1 MMIMWQFENAFQNLG
16 EYFENPRFFL
26 VFRGNRVG
34 SVISHRQES
43 LCVCV
48 CVGRGGGL
56 KKPALEDIC
65 NSVVFL
71 AFLLADKATRQV
83 GVIRNITL
91 LWGIMLLL
99 SRHNQNPP

>member
-43 LCVCV
+43 LRVWVCVCV
-48 CVGRGGGL
+48 CGGA
-56 KKPALEDIC
+56 KKTCLGGY
-65 NSVVFL
+65 L
-71 AFLLADKATRQV
+71 
-83 GVIRNITL
+83 
-91 LWGIMLLL
+91 
-99 SRHNQNPP
+99 

>member
-1 MMIMWQFENAFQNLG
+1 MMIMWRFENAFQNLG
-16 EYFENPRFFL
+16 ECFENPRFFL

-43 LCVCV
+43 LCVC
-48 CVGRGGGL
+48 GGEAKKTCLREYL
-56 KKPALEDIC
+56 KQRR
-65 NSVVFL
+65 FL
-71 AFLLADKATRQV
+71 AFLQADKATRQV

>member
-16 EYFENPRFFL
+16 EYFENPRFLL

-43 LCVCV
+43 LCVYG
-48 CVGRGGGL
+48 GRL

-65 NSVVFL
+65 NSVVF
-71 AFLLADKATRQV
+71 
-83 GVIRNITL
+83 
-91 LWGIMLLL
+91 
-99 SRHNQNPP
+99 

>member
-48 CVGRGGGL
+48 CGGGGGA
-56 KKPALEDIC
+56 KKPVLEDIC
-65 NSVVFL
+65 NSVICNSVVF
-71 AFLLADKATRQV
+71 
-83 GVIRNITL
+83 
-91 LWGIMLLL
+91 
-99 SRHNQNPP
+99 

>member
-26 VFRGNRVG
+26 VFRATEWDQS
-34 SVISHRQES
+34 SVIAKR
-43 LCVCV
+43 VCV
-48 CVGRGGGL
+48 
-56 KKPALEDIC
+56 
-65 NSVVFL
+65 
-71 AFLLADKATRQV
+71 AFLLADKTTRQV
-83 GVIRNITL
+83 EVIRNITV